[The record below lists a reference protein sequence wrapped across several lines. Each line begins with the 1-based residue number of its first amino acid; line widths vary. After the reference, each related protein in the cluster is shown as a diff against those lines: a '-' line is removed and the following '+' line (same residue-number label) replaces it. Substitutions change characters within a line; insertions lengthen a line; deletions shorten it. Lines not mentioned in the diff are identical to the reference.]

1 MVESGWVQVF
11 QRIPQE
17 YFADIS
23 VISVTGNEL
32 VIQVLYRLE
41 ADFMI
46 VRARV
51 SGTMDNARVTVVPYS
66 QIDFISFNKN
76 MAEEEVQSVF
86 GNGAFAACAQLAPSY
101 RAAPPTNPHATPLP
115 ASIAFTPPPPTVHE
129 PVAAEETAH
138 VAEVPVAN
146 KSQLSKSILI
156 ARLRERLAEK
166 KQ

>member
-11 QRIPQE
+11 QRIPPE

-66 QIDFISFNKN
+66 QIDFISFNKK
-76 MAEEEVQSVF
+76 MAEDEVQNVF
-86 GNGAFAACAQLAPSY
+86 GTGSFAACAQLAPSY
-101 RAAPPTNPHATPLP
+101 RAAPAMPNPTPLP
-115 ASIAFTPPPPTVHE
+115 AQIAFTPPQPTFHE
-129 PVAAEETAH
+129 PV
-138 VAEVPVAN
+138 EVPAVEAPVSS
-146 KSQLSKSILI
+146 KPSQLSKSILI

-166 KQ
+166 K